1 MSRADL
7 FLWIALP
14 YAAIAIFVVGHVWR
28 YRRDQLGWT
37 ARSTQLMEQR
47 LLKWG
52 SLLFHFGVIAVIGG
66 HVIGILIP
74 ESWTSAIGIGDS
86 AYHVIA
92 LAAGLPAGL
101 AMTAGLA
108 ILLYRRGS
116 VAPVRV
122 TTLRSDLVT
131 YPLLLFVT
139 ATGMAATISNAVD
152 EHVYRETVSPW
163 FRGLFSFR
171 PDADLMTDVPL
182 VFQLHTAGAFVLL
195 VAWPFT
201 RLVHA
206 WSIPLAYAMR
216 SWILYRSRNPRAAL
230 AYERARRAGGE
241 RVVAGVPRGGADGPG
256 TG

>member
-1 MSRADL
+1 VSRADL

-14 YAAIAIFVVGHVWR
+14 YMAIAIFVVGHLWR

-52 SLLFHFGVIAVIGG
+52 SLLFHFGVIAVIAG
-66 HVIGILIP
+66 HVLGILVP
-74 ESWTSAIGIGDS
+74 ESWTSAIGIGDG

-92 LAAGLPAGL
+92 LVGGLPAGL

-108 ILLYRRGS
+108 ILLYRRAS

-122 TTLRSDLVT
+122 TTLRGDLVM
-131 YPLLLFVT
+131 YPLLAFVT
-139 ATGMAATISNAVD
+139 ATGLAATISNAID
-152 EHVYRETVSPW
+152 EHTYRETVSPW

-171 PDADLMTDVPL
+171 PDASLMADAPL
-182 VFQLHTAGAFVLL
+182 VFQLHTAAAFLL
-195 VAWPFT
+195 LAAWPFS

-216 SWILYRSRNPRAAL
+216 GWILYRSRNPAAAL
-230 AYERARRAGGE
+230 ALERARRAGAG
-241 RVVAGVPRGGADGPG
+241 RVAAGRPGPRSGA
-256 TG
+256 

>member
-1 MSRADL
+1 VSRADL

-14 YAAIAIFVVGHVWR
+14 YMAIAVFVVGHVWR

-66 HVIGILIP
+66 HVLGILVP
-74 ESWTSAIGIGDS
+74 ESWTSAVGIGDG

-92 LAAGLPAGL
+92 LVGGLPAGL

-108 ILLYRRGS
+108 ILLYRRAS
-116 VAPVRV
+116 VDPVRV
-122 TTLRSDLVT
+122 TTLRGDLVM
-131 YPLLLFVT
+131 YPLLALVT
-139 ATGMAATISNAVD
+139 LTGMAATISNAID
-152 EHVYRETVSPW
+152 EHMYRETVSPW
-163 FRGLFSFR
+163 FRGIFSFR
-171 PDADLMTDVPL
+171 PDASLMADAPL
-182 VFQLHTAGAFVLL
+182 VFQIHAAAAFVLL
-195 VAWPFT
+195 AAWPFS

-216 SWILYRSRNPRAAL
+216 GWILYRSRNPAAAL
-230 AYERARRAGGE
+230 AYERARRAGAE
-241 RVVAGVPRGGADGPG
+241 SVVAGRPGPPADG
-256 TG
+256 

>member
-7 FLWIALP
+7 FWWIALP
-14 YAAIAIFVVGHVWR
+14 YMAIAIFVAGHAWR

-66 HVIGILIP
+66 HVLGILIP
-74 ESWTSAIGIGDS
+74 ESWTSAVGIGEG
-86 AYHVIA
+86 AYHAIA
-92 LAAGLPAGL
+92 LVGGLPAGL

-108 ILLYRRGS
+108 ILLYRRSS

-122 TTLRSDLVT
+122 TTLRGDLAM
-131 YPLLLFVT
+131 YPLLAFVT
-139 ATGMAATISNAVD
+139 VTGLVATTWNAVD
-152 EHVYRETVSPW
+152 EHMYRETVSPW
-163 FRGLFSFR
+163 FRGLFTFR
-171 PDADLMTDVPL
+171 PDASLMADAPL
-182 VFQLHTAGAFVLL
+182 VFQLHAAAAFVLL
-195 VAWPFT
+195 ALWPFS

-216 SWILYRSRNPRAAL
+216 GWILYRSRNPAAAL
-230 AYERARRAGGE
+230 AYERARRAGAE
-241 RVVAGVPRGGADGPG
+241 RVVAGAPGPPPGPG
-256 TG
+256 PG